1 MLIYLETR
9 ISCVASKSIYR
20 IIMSHSVKHSA
31 GTAKTFIIINPFN
44 KLHLRTDCMLQ
55 NSLSSVK
62 TWVFA
67 VSHLNNMLY
76 LVVLYRINQ
85 AYTIENGRSKVF
97 ALKIITEI
105 HMLSGFDSFQRV
117 HKQNN
122 TWISKNTDFLLF
134 QNTVLKGISNLILS
148 LYDAFKDHFVVMKGK
163 PQKLGLSYI
172 CEPTAKKNYLHWRS
186 CFSKCE

>member
-1 MLIYLETR
+1 
-9 ISCVASKSIYR
+9 
-20 IIMSHSVKHSA
+20 MSHSVKHSA

-105 HMLSGFDSFQRV
+105 HMLNGFDSFQHV

-122 TWISKNTDFLLF
+122 T
-134 QNTVLKGISNLILS
+134 
-148 LYDAFKDHFVVMKGK
+148 
-163 PQKLGLSYI
+163 
-172 CEPTAKKNYLHWRS
+172 
-186 CFSKCE
+186 

>member
-1 MLIYLETR
+1 
-9 ISCVASKSIYR
+9 
-20 IIMSHSVKHSA
+20 
-31 GTAKTFIIINPFN
+31 
-44 KLHLRTDCMLQ
+44 MLQ

-122 TWISKNTDFLLF
+122 T
-134 QNTVLKGISNLILS
+134 
-148 LYDAFKDHFVVMKGK
+148 
-163 PQKLGLSYI
+163 
-172 CEPTAKKNYLHWRS
+172 
-186 CFSKCE
+186 